1 MSNLR
6 GNFFGGITAAVV
18 ALPLALAFGVS
29 SGAGAAAGLYGAIFV
44 GLFAALFGGTKT
56 QISGPTGPITVVMAL
71 AITDFIGQSPEHGL
85 ALAFSAVILGGLF
98 QIIFGLLRIGKY
110 IILVP
115 YPVISGFMS
124 GIGIIIIILQMGPF
138 LGHPAG
144 ASIISVLQSLPD
156 MLAAPNVVS
165 ILLSTLTLAIIYLWP
180 AKLRVFIPSPL
191 AALIIGTISFII
203 FSPNSELSTIGAIEL
218 GLPALQMPYIEFSML
233 GDVIKYALMF
243 AGLGAVDSL
252 LTSLVADNMTRTKHN
267 SNKELIGQGIGNMV
281 AGLFA
286 AIPGAGATMR
296 TVINIKT
303 GGTSNLSGV
312 IHAVVLLA
320 IALGAGGLVE
330 NIPYAVLAGI
340 LIKVGIDIIDWQF
353 IKRLHRLPA
362 MPQFLMSGV
371 LLLTV
376 FYDLMS
382 AVILGMFITNIVT
395 IDRLTNLQLDGLFLS
410 DGHRN
415 NSKLNDEEKAR
426 LQAAKGKILLFHLD
440 GPMSFGVAS
449 AIKYRFDGF
458 TEYQHLILDFSK
470 ASIVGITTSL
480 VIEELIKTE
489 QASQKTVY
497 LTGINESLRQTFSK
511 LDILSI
517 VPEQHQMH
525 SRMDAIQSIERSA
538 GKDEA
543 FSALA
548 V

>member
-1 MSNLR
+1 MLNLR
-6 GNFFGGITAAVV
+6 GNIFGGLTAAVV

-44 GLFAALFGGTKT
+44 GFFAALFGGTKT

-71 AITDFIGQSPEHGL
+71 VLTDFIARSPEHGI
-85 ALAFSAVILGGLF
+85 ALAFTAVILGGLF

-124 GIGIIIIILQMGPF
+124 GIGVIILLLQVGPL
-138 LGHPAG
+138 LGYPSG
-144 ASIISVLQSLPD
+144 ASIYSVIQSLPE
-156 MLAAPNVVS
+156 MLARPNMTA
-165 ILLSTLTLAIIYLWP
+165 IFLSSLTLAIIYLWP
-180 AKLRVFIPSPL
+180 TKLRQLIPSPL
-191 AALIIGTISFII
+191 AALVIGTVTYII
-203 FSPNSELSTIGAIEL
+203 FFSHANLSTIGVIEL
-218 GLPALQMPYIEFSML
+218 GLPSIKAPYIELEFL
-233 GDVIKYALMF
+233 IDIIKYGLMF

-252 LTSLVADNMTRTKHN
+252 LTSLVADNITRTKHN

-286 AIPGAGATMR
+286 SIPGAGATMR
-296 TVINIKT
+296 TVTNIKT

-312 IHAVVLLA
+312 IHALLLLA

-330 NIPYAVLAGI
+330 HIPYAVLAGI

-353 IKRLHRLPA
+353 IKRLYRLPP

-371 LLLTV
+371 LFLTV

-395 IDRLTNLQLDGLFLS
+395 IERLTNIQLDGLFLT
-410 DGHRN
+410 DGNKN
-415 NSKLNDEEKAR
+415 NSKLNEEEKAA
-426 LQAAKGKILLFHLD
+426 LQKAEGKILLFHLD
-440 GPMSFGVAS
+440 GPMSFGVAN
-449 AIKYRFDGF
+449 AMKQRFEGF

-470 ASIVGITTSL
+470 ASIVGITTAL
-480 VIEELIKTE
+480 VIEEIIKSE
-489 QASQKTVY
+489 IANQKTIY
-497 LTGINESLRQTFSK
+497 LTGINESLRQTFLK

-517 VPEQHQMH
+517 VPEQYQQKT
-525 SRMDAIQSIERSA
+525 RMDAIQSIAR
-538 GKDEA
+538 
-543 FSALA
+543 
-548 V
+548 